1 MLMKLGGFKKNEYLI
16 RHKLKD
22 INTVGNNIMKLIS
35 LGLPQPTS
43 PPPPPNSPNSG
54 ATMKLTDVCWLSH
67 WLEFKCVF
75 ENHSTVGNQAL
86 ADKVCYH
93 TVFRSCT
100 GQRFSLCS
108 LSSRDL
114 WNKLSFLSLEAG
126 SSMGPFIPFKQ
137 KKGKT
142 FCLTLSGSPVERG
155 PLVNEQEQACDY
167 MCSKGWQLKCV

>member
-16 RHKLKD
+16 GHKLKD

-35 LGLPQPTS
+35 LGLPLPTS
-43 PPPPPNSPNSG
+43 PPPPPTNSPNSG
-54 ATMKLTDVCWLSH
+54 ATMMLTDGCQLSH

-75 ENHSTVGNQAL
+75 ENHSTVGNRAL

-100 GQRFSLCS
+100 GQRLSLSLSS

-137 KKGKT
+137 KR
-142 FCLTLSGSPVERG
+142 ERHF
-155 PLVNEQEQACDY
+155 A
-167 MCSKGWQLKCV
+167 